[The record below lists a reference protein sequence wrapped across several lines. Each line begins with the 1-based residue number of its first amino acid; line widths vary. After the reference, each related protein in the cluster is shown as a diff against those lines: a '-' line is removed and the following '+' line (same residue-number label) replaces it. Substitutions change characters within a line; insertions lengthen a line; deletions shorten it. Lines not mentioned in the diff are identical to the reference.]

1 MLQKAHSYLTMEPG
15 KTDTI
20 LNDIDKLVTMDPV
33 KVNTTLNEIDEM
45 LVEGY
50 DNQTKDIK
58 ETLLFVI
65 FLYLTY
71 FFVNL
76 KIE

>member
-1 MLQKAHSYLTMEPG
+1 MLQAIHSYLT
-15 KTDTI
+15 
-20 LNDIDKLVTMDPV
+20 LDPV
-33 KVNTTLNEIDEM
+33 KVHKKLNKIDKM

-65 FLYLTY
+65 LLYLTY

>member
-1 MLQKAHSYLTMEPG
+1 MLQEIHSYL
-15 KTDTI
+15 
-20 LNDIDKLVTMDPV
+20 TMDPV
-33 KVNTTLNEIDEM
+33 KVHKKLNKIDKM

-65 FLYLTY
+65 LLYLTY

>member
-1 MLQKAHSYLTMEPG
+1 MLQEIHSYLTM
-15 KTDTI
+15 
-20 LNDIDKLVTMDPV
+20 DPV
-33 KVNTTLNEIDEM
+33 KINKKLNEIDEM

-50 DNQTKDIK
+50 DNQTEDIK

-65 FLYLTY
+65 LLYLTY

>member
-1 MLQKAHSYLTMEPG
+1 MLQEIHSYLTM
-15 KTDTI
+15 
-20 LNDIDKLVTMDPV
+20 DPV
-33 KVNTTLNEIDEM
+33 KIHNILNKIDKM

-65 FLYLTY
+65 LLYLTY

>member
-1 MLQKAHSYLTMEPG
+1 
-15 KTDTI
+15 
-20 LNDIDKLVTMDPV
+20 MDPV
-33 KVNTTLNEIDEM
+33 KIHKKLNEIDEM

-65 FLYLTY
+65 LLYLTY

-76 KIE
+76 KID

>member
-1 MLQKAHSYLTMEPG
+1 MLQAIHSYLTM
-15 KTDTI
+15 
-20 LNDIDKLVTMDPV
+20 DPV
-33 KVNTTLNEIDEM
+33 KIHKKLNEIDEM

-58 ETLLFVI
+58 GTLLFVI
-65 FLYLTY
+65 LVYLTY

>member
-1 MLQKAHSYLTMEPG
+1 MLQAIHSYL
-15 KTDTI
+15 
-20 LNDIDKLVTMDPV
+20 TMDPV
-33 KVNTTLNEIDEM
+33 KVHKKLNKIDKM

-65 FLYLTY
+65 LLYLTY